1 MTGYEKQSNGKQ
13 MGYGI
18 SYDSGGSRCDLR
30 HLVFR
35 QYKHTGD
42 SGIADRGLVIA
53 DDASAWTQNL
63 EDRSGESRESKF
75 RDTKS

>member
-1 MTGYEKQSNGKQ
+1 

-63 EDRSGESRESKF
+63 EDRSGRAGNQNSGIQRADNIRKCG
-75 RDTKS
+75 KL